1 MSCCE
6 LTDLVAAAA
15 EGLLLCLL
23 IKVHST
29 YFGLFAFGLFRLV
42 SAYSLSQTTIESI
55 EIGRNQP
62 AFFSSRTGTR
72 NKLAFCGHFL
82 VKKSVSAFGCLRFKY
97 VYAHLFIRRRIF
109 GTAVSCFFQ

>member
-1 MSCCE
+1 MKITNILTEIYFQQSMPCCE

-55 EIGRNQP
+55 EINRLSFP
-62 AFFSSRTGTR
+62 AEQELGT
-72 NKLAFCGHFL
+72 
-82 VKKSVSAFGCLRFKY
+82 S
-97 VYAHLFIRRRIF
+97 
-109 GTAVSCFFQ
+109 